1 MSESNSSQLDAV
13 CRILTVSSSVA
24 GAKVLI
30 NRLCSFQKRSRI
42 DINLFVGL
50 KALSIQG
57 ESPNGNLNAKT
68 SEENIIP
75 WTIVNRYYIADVHFA
90 VHVIH
95 DISPMMFENPPTPPA
110 LIYVWVDGEVRSF
123 EISKVF
129 KLMCAS
135 RMLNMLRNFL
145 V

>member
-1 MSESNSSQLDAV
+1 MSESNSSA
-13 CRILTVSSSVA
+13 CRILTVSSSIA
-24 GAKVLI
+24 GAKILI
-30 NRLCSFQKRSRI
+30 NRLCSFQKRSQV
-42 DINLFVGL
+42 DINLFIGL

-57 ESPNGNLNAKT
+57 ESPNDNLNTKT
-68 SEENIIP
+68 SEENVIP

-95 DISPMMFENPPTPPA
+95 DISPMMFEKNPTPPA
-110 LIYVWVDGEVRSF
+110 VIYVWVDGEVRSF
-123 EISKVF
+123 KIPRVF
-129 KLMCAS
+129 KLTCAS